1 MGDMFVEDCKVRN
14 TIPRKIYRR
23 VRNLPSELALW
34 VINRPAIEAKLRTSH
49 DRARNNHLASLPK
62 LSDQDAEIVERL
74 NRDGV
79 CVTTLGALSLPL
91 NSEMFASAKLI
102 AKTYEQRVRQN
113 VYHGWETIMVTP
125 DEIMSNPA
133 IFLWGLNQRLLNI
146 VEAYLG
152 LPVAYD
158 GMNMFYTVA
167 DGRQIGT
174 RKWHRDREDRRM
186 VKIAIYC
193 NDVDEGGGPLQVVR
207 PNVIT
212 GNLVDKF
219 TYPAL
224 SQELLEARIG
234 GPITDRDVVTCTGPA
249 GTIVFSD
256 TARQYHRGKPATS
269 RDRCAIYYNYFSRR
283 PRHPFFC
290 ERSGLSRAQIAEL
303 SHTLAPEQ
311 KSCVTWHDSLSPI
324 ARLIPRNVV

>member
-1 MGDMFVEDCKVRN
+1 MRN

-34 VINRPAIEAKLRTSH
+34 VINRPTIEAKLRTSY
-49 DRARNNHLASLPK
+49 DRARTDHLSSLPK
-62 LSDQDAEIVERL
+62 LCDQDAEIVERL
-74 NRDGV
+74 NSDGV
-79 CVTTLGALSLPL
+79 CVTTLSSLDLSL
-91 NSEMFASAKLI
+91 NNEMFASAQLI

-113 VYHGWETIMVTP
+113 VYDGWETITATP

-186 VKIAIYC
+186 VKIAVYC
-193 NDVDEGGGPLQVVR
+193 NDVGEGTGPLQVVR
-207 PNVIT
+207 PNVVT
-212 GNLVDKF
+212 GDLADKF

-224 SQELLEARIG
+224 SQELLEARLG
-234 GPITDRDVVTCTGPA
+234 GPVIDRDVVTCTGPA
-249 GTIVFSD
+249 GTVIFSD

-269 RDRCAIYYNYFSRR
+269 RDRCAIFYNYFSRS

-290 ERSGLSRAQIAEL
+290 ERSGLSRSQIAEL
-303 SHTLAPEQ
+303 SHALTPEQ
-311 KSCVTWHDSLSPI
+311 KSCINWRDNLPKAV
-324 ARLIPRNVV
+324 RLIPRNIA

>member
-1 MGDMFVEDCKVRN
+1 MVDEDCTVRN

-23 VRNLPSELALW
+23 LRNLPSELALW
-34 VINRPAIEAKLRTSH
+34 VINLPAIEARLRTSYKQ
-49 DRARNNHLASLPK
+49 ARIGHLARLPK
-62 LSDQDAEIVERL
+62 LSDQDAEIVEGL

-79 CVTTLGALSLPL
+79 YVTTLASLGLPL
-91 NSEMFASAKLI
+91 NSEMFASARLI

-113 VYHGWETIMVTP
+113 AYHGWETIMATP
-125 DEIMSNPA
+125 DEITSNPS

-158 GMNMFYTVA
+158 GLNLFYTVA

-186 VKIAIYC
+186 IKIAVYC
-193 NDVDEGGGPLQVVR
+193 NDVDEGGGPLEVVR

-212 GNLVDKF
+212 GDLADKF
-219 TYPAL
+219 TYPIL
-224 SQELLEARIG
+224 SQESLEARLG
-234 GPITDRDVVTCTGPA
+234 GPVTDRDIVTCTGPA
-249 GTIVFSD
+249 GTVIFSD
-256 TARQYHRGKPATS
+256 TASLYHRGKPAIS

-303 SHTLAPEQ
+303 SHALAPEQ
-311 KSCVTWHDSLSPI
+311 RSCVSWRDNLPRV
-324 ARLIPRNVV
+324 ARLIPRNVA

>member
-1 MGDMFVEDCKVRN
+1 VRN

-34 VINRPAIEAKLRTSH
+34 VINRPTIEAKLRTSY
-49 DRARNNHLASLPK
+49 DRARIDHLSSLPK
-62 LSDQDAEIVERL
+62 LCDQDAEIVERL
-74 NRDGV
+74 NSDGV
-79 CVTTLGALSLPL
+79 CVTTLSSLGLPL
-91 NSEMFASAKLI
+91 NSEMFASARLI
-102 AKTYEQRVRQN
+102 AQTYEQRVRQK
-113 VYHGWETIMVTP
+113 VYDGWETITATP

-146 VEAYLG
+146 VETYLG

-186 VKIAIYC
+186 VKIAVYC
-193 NDVDEGGGPLQVVR
+193 NDVDEGSGPLQVVR
-207 PNVIT
+207 PNVVT
-212 GNLVDKF
+212 GDLADKF

-224 SQELLEARIG
+224 SQELLEARVG
-234 GPITDRDVVTCTGPA
+234 GPVIDRDVVTCTGPA
-249 GTIVFSD
+249 GTVIFSD
-256 TARQYHRGKPATS
+256 TASQYHRGKPATS
-269 RDRCAIYYNYFSRR
+269 RDRCAIFYNYFSRS

-290 ERSGLSRAQIAEL
+290 ERSGLSRRQIAEL
-303 SHTLAPEQ
+303 SHELTTEQ
-311 KSCVTWHDSLSPI
+311 KSCIDWRDNLPKAV
-324 ARLIPRNVV
+324 RLIPRNIA